1 MAVACF
7 GDRVLQFAELGALD
21 YGPSACRIS
30 LPNNWSG
37 HHENSVCCSAGGA
50 HRCWAAYVIAES
62 EITDPEAF
70 KEFAPKVPPTVQA
83 FGGRYLSRGGK
94 AMSFDGEPPKRVNI
108 LVFESMDKAQA
119 WLSSPE
125 YKAIVPLRDKVL
137 KIRLYAVEG
146 ASN

>member
-1 MAVACF
+1 
-7 GDRVLQFAELGALD
+7 
-21 YGPSACRIS
+21 
-30 LPNNWSG
+30 
-37 HHENSVCCSAGGA
+37 
-50 HRCWAAYVIAES
+50 
-62 EITDPEAF
+62 
-70 KEFAPKVPPTVQA
+70 
-83 FGGRYLSRGGK
+83 
-94 AMSFDGEPPKRVNI
+94 MSFDGEPPKRVNI